1 MINSN
6 NLNFSFS
13 GLKTAVL
20 YGVKKN
26 PNYKLQIANYCY
38 EFQQAVID
46 VLIFKTLKAAKIYRP
61 KTIML
66 AGGVSANKELRIQLG
81 KAIKKNIPIT
91 DYKLPITDYS
101 IDNAAMIAAAG
112 YYRWKFMTADQR
124 KKSLNS
130 WKILQP
136 DANLKLK

>member
-20 YGVKKN
+20 YAAKN
-26 PNYKLQIANYCY
+26 LQLTTYNKQFLAN
-38 EFQQAVID
+38 EFQQAIAD
-46 VLIFKTLKAAKIYRP
+46 VLVSKTLKAARIYQP

-66 AGGVSANKELRIQLG
+66 AGGVSANIELRKQFKEKINKIFPGTRYLV
-81 KAIKKNIPIT
+81 PET
-91 DYKLPITDYS
+91 RFS
-101 IDNAAMIAAAG
+101 IDNAAMIAAAATF
-112 YYRWKFMTADQR
+112 RWKHMTAAQR
-124 KKSLNS
+124 KKSLYN
-130 WKILQP
+130 WKTLQP